1 MGVGLAE
8 RVTAVTLLAGVNG
21 SGLAAGAED
30 AKNDDDRLL
39 HKTVRWQ
46 LLRCFPLMWMACP
59 RLPQSSQVT
68 SCS

>member
-8 RVTAVTLLAGVNG
+8 RVTTVTLLAGVNG

-46 LLRCFPLMWMACP
+46 LLRAS
-59 RLPQSSQVT
+59 R
-68 SCS
+68 